1 MNNNKL
7 NTQDLITTGIFT
19 AIYIVIFFLCGM
31 LGYIPILLVFLPL
44 ICPIVTGIPFML
56 FLTKVKKFGM
66 VTIMGL
72 IIGLVMFLTGHTWMP
87 VATGLI
93 FGLLADLVFKAG
105 KYQSSKNS
113 ILGYGV
119 FSMFIIGA
127 MMPMWVMRDSY
138 FEYMSSSMGTEYVAT
153 VMSLT
158 PEWMFF
164 VLMIVAFI
172 AGIIGALLGKSVLKK
187 HFKRAGIA

>member
-1 MNNNKL
+1 
-7 NTQDLITTGIFT
+7 
-19 AIYIVIFFLCGM
+19 
-31 LGYIPILLVFLPL
+31 
-44 ICPIVTGIPFML
+44 ML

>member
-138 FEYMSSSMGTEYVAT
+138 FEYMSSNMGTEYVAT

-164 VLMIVAFI
+164 VLVIVAFV

>member
-1 MNNNKL
+1 MDNNKL

-19 AIYIVIFFLCGM
+19 AIYIVIFFICSM

>member
-1 MNNNKL
+1 MDNNKL
-7 NTQDLITTGIFT
+7 NTQDLITTEIFT
-19 AIYIVIFFLCGM
+19 AIYIVIFFICGM

>member
-1 MNNNKL
+1 
-7 NTQDLITTGIFT
+7 
-19 AIYIVIFFLCGM
+19 
-31 LGYIPILLVFLPL
+31 
-44 ICPIVTGIPFML
+44 
-56 FLTKVKKFGM
+56 
-66 VTIMGL
+66 
-72 IIGLVMFLTGHTWMP
+72 
-87 VATGLI
+87 
-93 FGLLADLVFKAG
+93 
-105 KYQSSKNS
+105 
-113 ILGYGV
+113 
-119 FSMFIIGA
+119 
-127 MMPMWVMRDSY
+127 MPMWVMRDSY